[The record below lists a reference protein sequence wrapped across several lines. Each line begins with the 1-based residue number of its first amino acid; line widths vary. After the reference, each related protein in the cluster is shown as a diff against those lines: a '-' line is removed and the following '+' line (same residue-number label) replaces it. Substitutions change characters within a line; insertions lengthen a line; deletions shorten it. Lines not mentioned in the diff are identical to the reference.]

1 MAHYGKSEYWEDR
14 YDKDREQYDWYQK
27 YSGCK
32 DCITQYITRDTSILM
47 FGCGNAKLSEEM
59 HLDGFK
65 SIENIDISAGVI
77 AQQQERYA
85 EKIKEMKWT

>member
-1 MAHYGKSEYWEDR
+1 
-14 YDKDREQYDWYQK
+14 
-27 YSGCK
+27 
-32 DCITQYITRDTSILM
+32 M

-59 HLDGFK
+59 YLDGFK
-65 SIENIDISAGVI
+65 SIENIDISSTVI